1 MQKLLGDGG
10 EVALEKL
17 TGKQKKRM
25 RMRMR
30 ER

>member
-25 RMRMR
+25 RPLIA
-30 ER
+30 